1 MKAKPELVVASALN
15 PSAASTRAEPASH
28 GLGTNRG
35 SHVPG
40 NVARNERI
48 LSGGGADDG
57 RFSGKFGEAHYAT
70 PSEPVVT
77 WHRNQRWSHPDQLPA
92 AGASSRWTLGRQA

>member
-1 MKAKPELVVASALN
+1 MPGGAGDEAGRRQGGPTFGHA
-15 PSAASTRAEPASH
+15 
-28 GLGTNRG
+28 NRG